1 MRPGRRPGCNAYTL
15 GVFLI
20 PFRAVLEPVAAA
32 DAEKAVQQLAS
43 NRGSDYRG
51 ASVSQAKRARSSA
64 GEHFLDMEGVTGSIP
79 VAPTTQS

>member
-15 GVFLI
+15 WPFLI
-20 PFRAVLEPVAAA
+20 PFMAVLEPVAAA
-32 DAEKAVQQLAS
+32 QRGESHPALAS

-51 ASVSQAKRARSSA
+51 ASVSEAERARSSA

-79 VAPTTQS
+79 VAPTIF